1 MSKIKKSIKMQQIMS
16 FIISFSVS
24 FVALSSYNEQQKNNI
39 ENEANMFDKNNYLI
53 LTDHKIE
60 NIIEKNIGLDIK
72 VKNDM
77 IGFDN
82 IEGYKEIYVGDYN
95 KFKNDFAYY
104 TNYEES
110 RITMNKRNNEFNWG
124 GETFHQKDNILIKS
138 VYFNAD
144 DFYHIEKILIIEPNL
159 ELETFAKEYYDNESL
174 NKDEIKKRVNK
185 DDRLTLK
192 TKRRNKEENLE
203 QYMVEYNSNRGFK
216 NYGDVMEKIGEEYT
230 LRNNAISHE
239 HLYNAFLSLL
249 FSLIPFSLISYKRR
263 IKKIKKNEF
272 KLKRTKISKLSIS
285 KILDYQEQTKENRKY
300 FYLQK
305 KKQKEY
311 KTNKEINKKSIEKE
325 NKEIIIENN

>member
-1 MSKIKKSIKMQQIMS
+1 MSKIKKSIKAQQIMS
-16 FIISFSVS
+16 FIISFSLS
-24 FVALSSYNEQQKNNI
+24 FVVLSSYNEQQKNNI
-39 ENEANMFDKNNYLI
+39 ENEANMFDKNNFLI

-104 TNYEES
+104 NNGEDS
-110 RITMNKRNNEFNWG
+110 RITMNKRNNELNWG

-138 VYFNAD
+138 VYFNDD

-159 ELETFAKEYYDNESL
+159 ELKTFAKEYYSSESL
-174 NKDEIKKRVNK
+174 SKDEIKKRANK

-192 TKRRNKEENLE
+192 AKRRNKDENLE
-203 QYMVEYNSNRGFK
+203 KYMVEYNSNRGFK
-216 NYGDVMEKIGEEYT
+216 NFGNVMEKFGEEYT
-230 LRNNAISHE
+230 LKYNAISYE
-239 HLYNAFLSLL
+239 NIYNAFLSFL
-249 FSLIPFSLISYKRR
+249 FSLIPFYLISYKRR
-263 IKKIKKNEF
+263 IKKIKRNEF

-311 KTNKEINKKSIEKE
+311 KTNKEINNKYIEKE
-325 NKEIIIENN
+325 NKETIIEND